1 MRVANALRN
10 MDGVEVYSSP
20 DPRMSAALVSFKVSG
35 VGTRDLNDTLWER
48 HRIYIR
54 NVTHDEINWD
64 ANRTSM
70 HVMVTDAQTDQFI
83 GAIEEIAKEK
93 RL

>member
-1 MRVANALRN
+1 M
-10 MDGVEVYSSP
+10 
-20 DPRMSAALVSFKVSG
+20 PRCIVKVSG